1 MYNSKYT
8 GFSLIELMIVVAILS
23 ILATLA
29 IPSYQTY
36 TERARFS
43 EIINAVEPFKI
54 AVALALQEGIP
65 IKQLKTGAYGIPE
78 KNKATKYIA
87 SIEVKHG
94 IITAIA
100 TKILKE
106 ATYILKPN
114 KDGTE
119 WLIEGTCIKLNLCQQ

>member
-1 MYNSKYT
+1 MNNFKYR

-54 AVALALQEGIP
+54 AVALALQEGVP
-65 IKQLKTGAYGIPE
+65 IKQLKNGSYGIPE
-78 KNKATKYIA
+78 KNKAMKYIA

-94 IITAIA
+94 IITAMA
-100 TKILKE
+100 TKILKQ